1 MAKLSPILNTW
12 YQDAREDQLFE
23 VVAVDEQEGAIEIQ
37 YADGDVGEIDFE
49 TWQQMVLL
57 SAQAPEDWSGSNTL
71 ENNDFDSND
80 QTSVYFLE
88 DPLASVEP
96 DGSLHYDDF

>member
-12 YQDAREDQLFE
+12 YQDAREDGLFE
-23 VVAVDEQEGAIEIQ
+23 VVAVDEQEGTIEVQ

-57 SAQAPEDWSGSNTL
+57 TAQAPEDWSGSSTPDD
-71 ENNDFDSND
+71 NDFTSGD
-80 QTSVYFLE
+80 QVSACSLE
-88 DPLASVEP
+88 DPLANMEP
-96 DGSLHYDDF
+96 DSSLRYDDF